1 MKQVFIAALVA
12 LFALSFTMAQDQPA
26 KKEKSTTTSVSST
39 AKTTGCCSNS
49 QGCCSASKSSANMKD
64 CPMMKG
70 TTESKAS
77 SQATTGDKADAK
89 TTETKPAE
97 TK

>member
-1 MKQVFIAALVA
+1 MKHVLIAALVA

-26 KKEKSTTTSVSST
+26 KKEKSTETSSTST
-39 AKTTGCCSNS
+39 AKTTGDCSS
-49 QGCCSASKSSANMKD
+49 SKSCCAGSNKSANMKD

-70 TTESKAS
+70 TTEAKTS
-77 SQATTGDKADAK
+77 SQTSTVNKAETK
-89 TTETKPAE
+89 TTETKAVE